1 MGSALTRMTSF
12 RNADFR
18 LGVASAVVAQ
28 VLWGLFPI
36 YWKWLS
42 HVNPLEVLS
51 HRNLWCA
58 VFLLFVVL
66 LSGERRRVVGTVL
79 KNRFEIAR
87 HLFSAVLIA
96 VNWLVYIWAVV
107 NDHVVDAS
115 LGYFL
120 SPLVSV
126 ALGYFV
132 FSERLDV
139 RQWLAIALAVA
150 GVLVMVIASGVIPW
164 IGLSLA
170 TTFGL
175 YGMVRKKA
183 PTGPINGLAIE
194 TLLLVPATLLAL
206 WWLANKQGL
215 YFSNPTAG
223 SELLL
228 VLGGLVTAVP
238 LILYAQG
245 ARALPLSLSGLL
257 VYLTPSIQF
266 LIGWLYYREPIQVT
280 TWFGFA
286 CIWLALIIYGSSLK
300 RTHRR

>member
-1 MGSALTRMTSF
+1 MTNF
-12 RNADFR
+12 KR
-18 LGVASAVVAQ
+18 GVISAVVAQ

-66 LSGERRRVVGTVL
+66 LSRERRGVVSAVL
-79 KNRFEIAR
+79 KNRYEIAR

-96 VNWLVYIWAVV
+96 ANWLVYIWAVV

-139 RQWLAIALAVA
+139 RQWCAIALAVA
-150 GVLVMVIASGVIPW
+150 GVLIMVIASGVIPW

-183 PTGPINGLAIE
+183 PTGPINGLFVE
-194 TLLLVPATLLAL
+194 TLLLVPATLLAF
-206 WWLANKQGL
+206 WWLAHQQGL
-215 YFSNPTAG
+215 YFSNPIGG

-228 VLGGLVTAVP
+228 ILGGLITAVP

-266 LIGWLYYREPIQVT
+266 LIGWLYYREPIQMT
-280 TWFGFA
+280 TWFGFF
-286 CIWLALIIYGSSLK
+286 CIWVALIVYGLSLK
-300 RTHRR
+300 GRRGG

>member
-1 MGSALTRMTSF
+1 MSTFKVGMVSAIT
-12 RNADFR
+12 
-18 LGVASAVVAQ
+18 AQ
-28 VLWGLFPI
+28 VMWGLFPI
-36 YWKWLS
+36 YWKWLA
-42 HVNPLEVLS
+42 HVAPLEVLS

-58 VFLLFVVL
+58 VILFFVVIA
-66 LSGERRRVVGTVL
+66 SGERRKVVSTVL
-79 KNRFEIAR
+79 ANRVEITR
-87 HLFSAVLIA
+87 HLFSASLIA
-96 VNWLVYIWAVV
+96 MNWLVYIWAVV

-132 FSERLDV
+132 FAEKLDV
-139 RQWLAIALAVA
+139 RQWCAIALAIA
-150 GVLVMVIASGVIPW
+150 GVSVMVLASGVIPW

-183 PTGPINGLAIE
+183 PTGPINGLFIE
-194 TLLLVPATLLAL
+194 TLLLVPATLVVFG
-206 WWLANKQGL
+206 WLYASDNL
-215 YFSNPTAG
+215 YYNSPLRG

-228 VLGGLVTAVP
+228 VLGGLITAIP

-266 LIGWLYYREPIQVT
+266 LIGWLLYKEHISGAN
-280 TWFGFA
+280 WIGFL
-286 CIWLALIIYGSSLK
+286 CIWTALFIYSLSVNQQRK
-300 RTHRR
+300 QQV